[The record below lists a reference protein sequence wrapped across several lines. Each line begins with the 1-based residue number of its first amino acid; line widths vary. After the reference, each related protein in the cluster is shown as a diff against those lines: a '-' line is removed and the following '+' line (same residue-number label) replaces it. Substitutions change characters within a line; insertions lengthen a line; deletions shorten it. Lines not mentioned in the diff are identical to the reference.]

1 MLFIRLIWHNKKLT
15 NRKEQL
21 INHMHTIHFGIP

>member
-21 INHMHTIHFGIP
+21 INYMHKIHFGIP